1 MSAGVHQHMHTQLN
15 LEFWGGKCWR
25 MFIVCICS
33 VRNLKI
39 CVRSNKFTR
48 CSSCSTLVHLSW
60 AHAKSI
66 TTILHSF
73 QGKNYRLS
81 IHTLSKLHFKFEG
94 QILFTILACYR
105 SLNTLSCCRN
115 IKTLSY
121 AELLQVVE

>member
-1 MSAGVHQHMHTQLN
+1 MHSAHTTQPVVLGRKVLENVHCMY
-15 LEFWGGKCWR
+15 
-25 MFIVCICS
+25 S